1 MLRLLCL
8 SLVCSVAAI
17 SKQAVIQDVGQETL
31 HDWMSKDACLNLA
44 LVPQYN
50 NQHSIWGLLEFMRNE
65 GLLKHLTGVSACSG
79 GSLPGVFIAAGKQ
92 FQDFKSAFPK
102 NGWLGFGP
110 SEPKITQDYEKFLSV
125 LPKKFEDLLI
135 PFALSGTHWDSE
147 KALKTFVKKESH
159 EIVMTSGDLYPA
171 LTTAVATG
179 NNGVIKDDACPKC
192 SFGFWPRTVNGLYP
206 VTDGAFTDIW
216 GTKGLVALP
225 KCSRLLHV
233 LPLDYPGQTKPQ
245 ANHEI
250 PTNPTD
256 LVTLVVTQPPTGS
269 HSYFHEGQRKKL
281 IQEGASA
288 MKINMMTV
296 SSKSTQQW
304 NHLMFTKAHE
314 GVAKIMNQKME
325 VVSDSPGSKH
335 YLALVDNAKELRKVQ
350 TFKEKVY
357 DAWMD
362 GMRDNFWKFWGS
374 QKGMGDSVKAE
385 EPKHPLHEMGDKA
398 LSLLVKPKELGPP
411 KALLIEKKE

>member
-1 MLRLLCL
+1 MSVSTQEARTTQSVTLREWLN
-8 SLVCSVAAI
+8 
-17 SKQAVIQDVGQETL
+17 
-31 HDWMSKDACLNLA
+31 KDECLNLA

-50 NQHSIWGLLEFMRNE
+50 NQHSIWGLLEFMRKD

-79 GSLPGVFIAAGKQ
+79 GSLPGVFLAAGKD
-92 FQDFKSAFPK
+92 FNDFKQAFPK

-110 SEPKITQDYEKFLSV
+110 SEPKITQDYERFLSV
-125 LPKKFEDLLI
+125 LPKKFEDLQI

-147 KALKTFVKKESH
+147 KSLKLFVKAESH
-159 EIVMTSGDLYPA
+159 EIVMTTGDLYPA

-179 NNGVIKDDACPKC
+179 NNGVIKDEACPKC
-192 SFGFWPRTVNGLYP
+192 SFGFWPRTVNGKYP

-225 KCSRLLHV
+225 KCRRLMHV

-245 ANHEI
+245 AAQEI
-250 PTNPTD
+250 PTVPED

-281 IQEGASA
+281 MQEGASDA
-288 MKINMMTV
+288 KLNLMTI
-296 SSKSTQQW
+296 SSKTTQQW
-304 NHLMFTKAHE
+304 NHLMFTKAFE
-314 GVAKIMNQKME
+314 GVEKVMDHEMD
-325 VVSDSPGSKH
+325 VVPDSAGSKH
-335 YLALVDNAKELRKVQ
+335 YLLLVDNAKELRKVQ

-374 QKGMGDSVKAE
+374 QKGMGDAVEAE
-385 EPKHPLHEMGDKA
+385 KPAEIKSFADNKF
-398 LSLLVKPKELGPP
+398 SLFSSKPMELGLPKEM
-411 KALLIEKKE
+411 K